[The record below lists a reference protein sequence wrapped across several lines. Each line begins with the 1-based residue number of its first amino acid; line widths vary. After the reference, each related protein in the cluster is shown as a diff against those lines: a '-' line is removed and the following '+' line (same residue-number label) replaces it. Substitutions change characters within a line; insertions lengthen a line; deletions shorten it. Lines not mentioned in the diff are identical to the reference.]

1 MQVIG
6 LGLLVLA
13 SLSTIVYVTTADGS
27 SEVGSPSMQVAL
39 SLSIGVLGAVIALI
53 LQIDLIPDEWEVG
66 ILIAGALAAALAAL
80 WRYRYAP

>member
-1 MQVIG
+1 MQAIG

-13 SLSTIVYVTTADGS
+13 SLFTIVYVTTADRS
-27 SEVGSPSMQVAL
+27 DVGSPSQQVAL
-39 SLSIGVLGAVIALI
+39 SLSIGVLGAAIALI

-66 ILIAGALAAALAAL
+66 ILIVGALAAALVAL